1 VVAGSSRSPPD
12 PRSSPVPRRKVGWQ
26 QWLAN
31 KRLGLDL
38 PGLPVPRCDLIDI
51 SIDRYFD
58 DFVLGDVRLAPAG
71 DLAPIVFTDEHS
83 FLLAWLIFAAD

>member
-1 VVAGSSRSPPD
+1 
-12 PRSSPVPRRKVGWQ
+12 
-26 QWLAN
+26 
-31 KRLGLDL
+31 
-38 PGLPVPRCDLIDI
+38 LIDI

-83 FLLAWLIFAAD
+83 FLLSWLIFAAD